1 MNWQDKGYLLSLN
14 KYNENSSIAEFFTE
28 TNGKVVGVIF
38 GSTSKKIKN
47 YLLIGNKFHIN
58 SKLREDGRL
67 GYLKVEIDEIKT
79 PVYLE
84 NKKKLFCIIYCM
96 NLIKIL
102 TAENENNV
110 EIYHLLEKLFKII
123 ELDNWLVEFLYLEL
137 NILKS
142 IGYDINFKD
151 YVVDRGINGQT
162 KYVVDSSQKIIP
174 NFLID
179 KNIGPEN
186 LKDIY
191 SGFSIVG
198 DFLDKTIIKP
208 NNKNYPSSRNDFVD
222 LLKYS
227 SCST

>member
-14 KYNENSSIAEFFTE
+14 KYNENSSIAEFYTE
-28 TNGKVVGVIF
+28 NNGKIVGVIF
-38 GSTSKKIKN
+38 GSTSKRIKS

-102 TAENENNV
+102 TVENENNI
-110 EIYHLLEKLFKII
+110 EIYNLLEKLFKII
-123 ELDNWLVEFLYLEL
+123 EFDNWLVEFLYLEL

-142 IGYDINFKD
+142 IGYDISFKD
-151 YVVDRGINGQT
+151 YVVDKNINGQT
-162 KYVVDSSQKIIP
+162 KYIVDSSQKIIP

-179 KNIGPEN
+179 KNNSPEN

-208 NNKNYPSSRNDFVD
+208 NNKNYPSSRNDFVN
-222 LLKYS
+222 LLK
-227 SCST
+227 

>member
-14 KYNENSSIAEFFTE
+14 KYNENSSIAEFYTE
-28 TNGKVVGVIF
+28 NNGKIVGVIF
-38 GSTSKKIKN
+38 VSTSKKIKS

-58 SKLREDGRL
+58 SKIREDGRL

-102 TAENENNV
+102 TAENENNI
-110 EIYHLLEKLFKII
+110 EIYNLLEKLFKII

-151 YVVDRGINGQT
+151 YVVDKSVNGQT
-162 KYVVDSSQKIIP
+162 KYIVDSSQKIIP

-179 KNIGPEN
+179 KNISPEN

-208 NNKNYPSSRNDFVD
+208 NNKNYPSSRNDFVN
-222 LLKYS
+222 LLK
-227 SCST
+227 

>member
-14 KYNENSSIAEFFTE
+14 KYNENSSIAEFYTKN
-28 TNGKVVGVIF
+28 NGKIVGVIF
-38 GSTSKKIKN
+38 GSTSKKIKS

-102 TAENENNV
+102 TVENENNI
-110 EIYHLLEKLFKII
+110 EIYNLLEKLFKII

-151 YVVDRGINGQT
+151 YVVDKNINGQT
-162 KYVVDSSQKIIP
+162 KYIVDSSQKIIP

-179 KNIGPEN
+179 KNISPEN
-186 LKDIY
+186 LNDIY

-208 NNKNYPSSRNDFVD
+208 NNKNYPSSRNDFVN
-222 LLKYS
+222 LLK
-227 SCST
+227 

>member
-14 KYNENSSIAEFFTE
+14 KYNENSSIAELYTQN
-28 TNGKVVGVIF
+28 NGKIVGVIF

-102 TAENENNV
+102 TVENENNV
-110 EIYHLLEKLFKII
+110 EIYNLLEKLFKII
-123 ELDNWLVEFLYLEL
+123 EFDNWLVEFLYLEL

-142 IGYDINFKD
+142 IGYDISFKD
-151 YVVDRGINGQT
+151 YVFDKNINGQT
-162 KYVVDSSQKIIP
+162 KYIVYSSQKIIP

-179 KNIGPEN
+179 KNISPEN

-208 NNKNYPSSRNDFVD
+208 NNKNYPSSRNDFVN
-222 LLKYS
+222 LLK
-227 SCST
+227 

>member
-28 TNGKVVGVIF
+28 NNGKVVGVIF

-58 SKLREDGRL
+58 SKIRQDGTL

-102 TAENENNV
+102 TVENERNI
-110 EIYHLLEKLFKII
+110 EIYSLLEKLFKII
-123 ELDNWLVEFLYLEL
+123 NLDNWLVEFLYLEL

-151 YVVDRGINGQT
+151 YVVNKNINGQT

-179 KNIGPEN
+179 KKIIPEN
-186 LKDIY
+186 TKDIY
-191 SGFSIVG
+191 SGYSIVG

-208 NNKNYPSSRNDFVD
+208 NNKSFPSSRNDFIN
-222 LLKYS
+222 LLK
-227 SCST
+227 

>member
-14 KYNENSSIAEFFTE
+14 KYNENSSIAEFYTE
-28 TNGKVVGVIF
+28 NNGKIVGVIF
-38 GSTSKKIKN
+38 GSTSKKIKS
-47 YLLIGNKFHIN
+47 YLLIGNKFQIN

-84 NKKKLFCIIYCM
+84 NKKKLFCIIYSM

-110 EIYHLLEKLFKII
+110 EIYNLLEKLFKII

-151 YVVDRGINGQT
+151 YVVNKNINGQT
-162 KYVVDSSQKIIP
+162 KYIVDSSQKIIP

-179 KNIGPEN
+179 KKISPEN

-191 SGFSIVG
+191 KGFSIVG

-208 NNKNYPSSRNDFVD
+208 NNKNYPSSRIDFVN
-222 LLKYS
+222 LLK
-227 SCST
+227 

>member
-14 KYNENSSIAEFFTE
+14 KYNENSSIAEFYTE
-28 TNGKVVGVIF
+28 NNGKIVGVIF
-38 GSTSKKIKN
+38 GSTSKKIKS

-58 SKLREDGRL
+58 SKIREDGRL

-96 NLIKIL
+96 NLVKIL

-110 EIYHLLEKLFKII
+110 EIYNLLEKLFKII
-123 ELDNWLVEFLYLEL
+123 EFDNWLVEFLYLEL
-137 NILKS
+137 NIFKS

-151 YVVDRGINGQT
+151 YVVDKSINGQT
-162 KYVVDSSQKIIP
+162 KFIVDSSQKIIP

-179 KNIGPEN
+179 KNISPEN
-186 LKDIY
+186 LKDIH

-208 NNKNYPSSRNDFVD
+208 NNKNYPTSRNDFVN
-222 LLKYS
+222 LLK
-227 SCST
+227 

>member
-14 KYNENSSIAEFFTE
+14 KYNENSSIAEFYTE
-28 TNGKVVGVIF
+28 NNGKIVGVIF
-38 GSTSKKIKN
+38 GSTSKKIKS

-67 GYLKVEIDEIKT
+67 GYLKVEIEEIKT

-102 TAENENNV
+102 TAENENNI
-110 EIYHLLEKLFKII
+110 EIYNLLEKLFKII

-142 IGYDINFKD
+142 VGYDINFKD
-151 YVVDRGINGQT
+151 YVVDKSINGQT
-162 KYVVDSSQKIIP
+162 KYIVASSQKIIP

-179 KNIGPEN
+179 KNFSPEN

-208 NNKNYPSSRNDFVD
+208 NNKNYPSSRNDFVN
-222 LLKYS
+222 LLK
-227 SCST
+227 

>member
-14 KYNENSSIAEFFTE
+14 KYNEHSSIAEFYTE
-28 TNGKVVGVIF
+28 NNGKIVGVIF
-38 GSTSKKIKN
+38 GSTSKKIKS

-96 NLIKIL
+96 NLVKIL

-110 EIYHLLEKLFKII
+110 EIYNLLEKLFKII

-151 YVVDRGINGQT
+151 YVVDKSINGQT
-162 KYVVDSSQKIIP
+162 KYIVDSSQKIIP

-179 KNIGPEN
+179 RNISPEN
-186 LKDIY
+186 LKDIH

-208 NNKNYPSSRNDFVD
+208 NNKNYPSSRNDFVN
-222 LLKYS
+222 LLK
-227 SCST
+227 

>member
-14 KYNENSSIAEFFTE
+14 KYNENSSIAEFYTE
-28 TNGKVVGVIF
+28 NNGKIIGVIF
-38 GSTSKKIKN
+38 GSTSKKIKS

-102 TAENENNV
+102 TAENENNI
-110 EIYHLLEKLFKII
+110 EIYNLLEKLFKII
-123 ELDNWLVEFLYLEL
+123 DFDNWLVEFLYLEL

-151 YVVDRGINGQT
+151 YVVDKNINGQT
-162 KYVVDSSQKIIP
+162 KYIVDSSQKIIP

-179 KNIGPEN
+179 KKISPEN

-191 SGFSIVG
+191 KGFSIVG

-208 NNKNYPSSRNDFVD
+208 NNKNYPSSRNDFVN
-222 LLKYS
+222 LLK
-227 SCST
+227 

>member
-14 KYNENSSIAEFFTE
+14 KYNENSSIAEFYTE
-28 TNGKVVGVIF
+28 NNGKIVGVIF
-38 GSTSKKIKN
+38 GSTSKKIKS

-58 SKLREDGRL
+58 SKIREDGRL

-102 TAENENNV
+102 TAENENNI
-110 EIYHLLEKLFKII
+110 EIYNLLEKLFKII

-137 NILKS
+137 NILKV
-142 IGYDINFKD
+142 IGYDINFRD
-151 YVVDRGINGQT
+151 YVVDKSINGQT
-162 KYVVDSSQKIIP
+162 KYIVDSSKKIIP

-179 KNIGPEN
+179 KNINPEN

-208 NNKNYPSSRNDFVD
+208 NNKNYPSSRNDFVN
-222 LLKYS
+222 LLK
-227 SCST
+227 